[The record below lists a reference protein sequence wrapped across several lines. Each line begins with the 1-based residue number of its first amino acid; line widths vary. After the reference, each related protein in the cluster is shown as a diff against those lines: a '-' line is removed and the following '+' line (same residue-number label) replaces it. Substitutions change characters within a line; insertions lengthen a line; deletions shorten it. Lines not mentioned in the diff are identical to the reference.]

1 MIAANV
7 CAAVVLRDR
16 SGFGVYNV
24 HTGFDPALVEQ
35 AVTVLQA
42 NGVEAEAEKLLT
54 LDGFCELRRHR
65 MRSRPSSSTAA
76 SAASR
81 PSPRSAPRRGHTSV
95 WVWRLTPRTSPIRKY
110 GDMVNH
116 RLLKAIIN
124 QQPAEKPQDDVT
136 VQLAER
142 RRLNRMAERDVGDWL
157 YARFL
162 QDKAGTDTRFNAE
175 IIDVTRGGLR
185 VRLLDN
191 GAVAFIPAPFIHA
204 VRDEMQCSRKPAPC
218 RSRVKW
224 FTARATPC
232 RSPSPK
238 CAWKPAA

>member
-1 MIAANV
+1 M
-7 CAAVVLRDR
+7 
-16 SGFGVYNV
+16 YNV

-65 MRSRPSSSTAA
+65 CAADPVPRQPHPPLPDLRRDQHHAGATLRSGSGGLR
-76 SAASR
+76 
-81 PSPRSAPRRGHTSV
+81 H
-95 WVWRLTPRTSPIRKY
+95 RTSPIRKY